1 MDDELRDSRVSILI
15 HLVAGAVMGLVSP
28 ALPEAIYALGLGLV
42 AAFLL
47 GHLMERFVGR
57 RKIGWWIGNGLF
69 IYIFV
74 WLDFWIFAVNML

>member
-15 HLVAGAVMGLVSP
+15 HLVAGAVMGFVSP
-28 ALPEAIYALGLGLV
+28 VLPEALHALGLGLV

-47 GHLMERFVGR
+47 GHLMERFIGK
-57 RKIGWWIGNGLF
+57 RKLSWWLGNGLF

-74 WLDFWIFAVNML
+74 WFDFWIVAVNLS